1 MDINRKNKGG
11 AYLAKLKLVYHP
23 NEVLE
28 QECEVVKN
36 FDNKLAKLLNGMYD
50 LMLEADGVGLAAPQV
65 GVLQQVAVVDVGD
78 RHGKIEL
85 INPVIIEQRGEQ
97 IGPEGCLSFPG
108 LFGDV
113 ARADYVKVRAQNRKG
128 KPYFIEAKGF
138 LARAIQ
144 HEIDHLQGLLFTE
157 KVTKYY
163 EEDELEG

>member
-65 GVLQQVAVVDVGD
+65 GVLQQVAVVDVDD

-113 ARADYVKVRAQNRKG
+113 TRADYVKVRAQNRKG

-144 HEIDHLQGLLFTE
+144 HEIDHLHGVLFTE

>member
-1 MDINRKNKGG
+1 LDINRKNKGG

-65 GVLQQVAVVDVGD
+65 GVLQQVAVVDVDD

-113 ARADYVKVRAQNRKG
+113 ARADHVKVRAQNRKG

-144 HEIDHLQGLLFTE
+144 HEIDHLHGVLFTE